1 MSGGKINSQINFSPA
16 RGMKAQPQS
25 DPGTQG
31 GGLGAASPRATQPE
45 ATVSPTLVPRRP
57 RDSHGVSLRT
67 RGAPGAAAGNPGNA
81 PAAGSGARGGGARA
95 DQAPARG
102 THGRPRSTHAAP
114 TGAHG
119 APTPTG
125 HPRGAHAA
133 PTPTRRPRD
142 THTHVTP
149 TPTRRPREAGGA
161 AGGAR
166 RPLHPA
172 RGPETC
178 PMTPRRG
185 DLSFKC

>member
-1 MSGGKINSQINFSPA
+1 MMSGGKINSQINFSPA

-95 DQAPARG
+95 DRAPARG
-102 THGRPRSTHAAP
+102 THGRPRGTHTHRAPTRCPRSTHAAL
-114 TGAHG
+114 
-119 APTPTG
+119 
-125 HPRGAHAA
+125 
-133 PTPTRRPRD
+133 
-142 THTHVTP
+142 
-149 TPTRRPREAGGA
+149 TPTRRPREVGGA

>member
-31 GGLGAASPRATQPE
+31 GGLGAASPRAAQPE
-45 ATVSPTLVPRRP
+45 ATVSPTLVPRLP

-102 THGRPRSTHAAP
+102 THGRPRGTHTHRAPTRCPRSTHTHAAP
-114 TGAHG
+114 TGG
-119 APTPTG
+119 G
-125 HPRGAHAA
+125 GSSGRGAAA
-133 PTPTRRPRD
+133 PAPSTGAGNMWDD
-142 THTHVTP
+142 TKPGVT
-149 TPTRRPREAGGA
+149 
-161 AGGAR
+161 
-166 RPLHPA
+166 
-172 RGPETC
+172 
-178 PMTPRRG
+178 
-185 DLSFKC
+185 

>member
-102 THGRPRSTHAAP
+102 THGRPRDTHTHRAPTQHPHPQGTHAVPTQHPRSTHTHAAP
-114 TGAHG
+114 TGG
-119 APTPTG
+119 G
-125 HPRGAHAA
+125 GSSGRGAAA
-133 PTPTRRPRD
+133 PAPSTG
-142 THTHVTP
+142 
-149 TPTRRPREAGGA
+149 AGNVSDDSKTG
-161 AGGAR
+161 
-166 RPLHPA
+166 
-172 RGPETC
+172 
-178 PMTPRRG
+178 
-185 DLSFKC
+185 

>member
-1 MSGGKINSQINFSPA
+1 MSGGKINSQINFSAA

-31 GGLGAASPRATQPE
+31 GGLGAASPRAAQPE
-45 ATVSPTLVPRRP
+45 VTVSPTLVPRRP

-119 APTPTG
+119 APTPTRR
-125 HPRGAHAA
+125 PRGAHAA
-133 PTPTRRPRD
+133 PTQHPHPRGA
-142 THTHVTP
+142 HVTL
-149 TPTRRPREAGGA
+149 TPT
-161 AGGAR
+161 
-166 RPLHPA
+166 
-172 RGPETC
+172 
-178 PMTPRRG
+178 
-185 DLSFKC
+185 